1 MQAPTLIG
9 AEKGLTLPICTS
21 SQPATYEN
29 SVECKCFIICLSK
42 QPFTIVG
49 TLFYHRAG
57 GHVWVQNTFVVLR
70 DSHGFLK

>member
-29 SVECKCFIICLSK
+29 SVEWHEPLR
-42 QPFTIVG
+42 
-49 TLFYHRAG
+49 RA
-57 GHVWVQNTFVVLR
+57 QNHELGNALH
-70 DSHGFLK
+70 DA